1 MEMTP
6 ITLNEAKENLEE
18 IVKQVL
24 KGDEPAILCTAAG
37 EQVVVLP
44 LEDFD
49 SWKETIYLLSNPA
62 NVAHL
67 RKSVEEASTGKLEE
81 KELLDA

>member
-1 MEMTP
+1 MSP

-18 IVKQVL
+18 IVRQVL
-24 KGDEPAILCTAAG
+24 HGDEPAILCTSAG
-37 EQVVVLP
+37 EQVVMLP

-67 RKSVEEASTGKLEE
+67 RKSLQEAKSGQFEE
-81 KELLDA
+81 KELLEA

>member
-1 MEMTP
+1 MTA
-6 ITLNEAKENLEE
+6 ITINEAKENLEK
-18 IVKQVL
+18 IVTQVL
-24 KGDEPAILCTAAG
+24 TDDEPVILCNAAG

-62 NVAHL
+62 NVDHL
-67 RKSVEEASTGKLEE
+67 RKSLEEAKAGRIEE
-81 KELLDA
+81 KELLDV